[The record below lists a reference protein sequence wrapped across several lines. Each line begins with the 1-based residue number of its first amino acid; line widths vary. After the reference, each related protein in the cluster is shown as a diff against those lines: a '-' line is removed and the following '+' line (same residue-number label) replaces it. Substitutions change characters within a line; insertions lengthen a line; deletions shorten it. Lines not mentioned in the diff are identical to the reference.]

1 MLPYLITKNGRN
13 IHLKD
18 KYIQRDVKFGDK
30 DVPLSKCAVNIMFLN
45 EKLISKLVI
54 YHVSFLK
61 LRMF

>member
-1 MLPYLITKNGRN
+1 MLPYVITKNGRN
-13 IHLKD
+13 IHD

-30 DVPLSKCAVNIMFLN
+30 DVPLAKSAVNIMFLN